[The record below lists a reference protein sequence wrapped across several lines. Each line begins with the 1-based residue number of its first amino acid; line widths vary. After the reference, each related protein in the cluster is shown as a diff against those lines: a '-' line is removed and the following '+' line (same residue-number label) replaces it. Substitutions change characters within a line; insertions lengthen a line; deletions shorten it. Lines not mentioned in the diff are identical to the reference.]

1 MQATK
6 TRSDVRLLRAAEEEL
21 IENDGHLEMLAVA
34 KRAGLSTGLA
44 YRYFGSKAG
53 LIAAVV
59 DNFYQPIRE
68 IALGDAIP
76 VDQEW
81 ATREKHRVRALI
93 DYYYDHPLAKLIAGR
108 LGREPQVLDVE
119 NAHMEAMLE
128 AGARNI
134 AQGQRSGTVDPNLD
148 PGISVA
154 LLMGGLYQ
162 AINSAIAASRPP
174 SKKALLEN
182 IWQFTERALF
192 LERKARSTQKRSK
205 Q

>member
-1 MQATK
+1 MK
-6 TRSDVRLLRAAEEEL
+6 VGSDVRLLKAAEEEL
-21 IENDGHLEMLAVA
+21 IENDGNLEMLAVA

-68 IALGDAIP
+68 IALGSAISVEQP
-76 VDQEW
+76 WV
-81 ATREKHRVRALI
+81 TRERDRVKALI

-119 NAHMEAMLE
+119 NAHMQELLE

-134 AQGQRSGTVDPNLD
+134 AQGQAYETVDPHLD
-148 PGISVA
+148 PHITVS
-154 LLMGGLYQ
+154 LLMGGLNQ
-162 AINSAIAASRPP
+162 AINSAITASKRP
-174 SKKALLEN
+174 SKKVLLEN
-182 IWQFTERALF
+182 IWRFTQSALQLQDEADTTRQRAN
-192 LERKARSTQKRSK
+192 K
-205 Q
+205 

>member
-1 MQATK
+1 MK
-6 TRSDVRLLRAAEEEL
+6 IGSDVRLLKAAEEEL

-53 LIAAVV
+53 LIAGVV

-68 IALGDAIP
+68 IALGDIIP

-81 ATREKHRVRALI
+81 ISRERDRVRALI

-119 NAHMEAMLE
+119 NAHMKELLE

-134 AQGQRSGTVDPNLD
+134 AQGQGYGTVDPKLN
-148 PGISVA
+148 PEITVS
-154 LLMGGLYQ
+154 LLMGGLNQ
-162 AINSAIAASRPP
+162 AINSAITACKRP
-174 SKKALLEN
+174 SKKELLEN
-182 IWQFTERALF
+182 IWRFTESALQLQDGARAT
-192 LERKARSTQKRSK
+192 EQRAN
-205 Q
+205 